1 MKAKEITMQIVKNLG
16 NYEAVRLEATFTVL
30 ENEDLTQCFCDA
42 KQKLQ
47 NAFQKAYNKKET
59 LTLTHPRFNGICSA
73 LLNAKTDIKEIEKYF
88 VISDEVKQYFLKHDL
103 I

>member
-16 NYEAVRLEATFTVL
+16 NYEAVRLEATFFL
-30 ENEDLTQCFCDA
+30 DEKDDLTQSFVSA
-42 KQKLQ
+42 REKLE

-73 LLNAKTDIKEIEKYF
+73 LINAKTDIREIEKYF